1 MPFPTPSEKQGR
13 LLWMAV
19 TALAIA
25 ILIAFLGLFLWM
37 FAWVFQR
44 LSAVILPLAI
54 AGILAYVLEPLVG
67 LFERRRIPRQRAILL
82 VYSLGIALF
91 LLGAGTVIPA
101 LVSET
106 EDLVHKA
113 PTYAKDAWPRL
124 EKWLMESKF
133 QKWLANS
140 HLQSKDHTVW
150 TTQVTESI
158 QGWTE
163 KLVPIISNWVLA
175 QLTKLVSWVSFL
187 IGLALVPVYLFYFLL
202 EKHGIE
208 RGWSEYLPVQE
219 SKWKLELVFIIQ
231 SINDYLILFFRGQV
245 LVALCD
251 GILLTA
257 GFFIIGLNYALLLG
271 LVAGVLSIVPFL
283 GVILSLF
290 PALLLAALQF
300 GDWLHPALVLGL
312 FLLAQTVEGF
322 YLTPKIMGDRVGL
335 HPLTI
340 MIAVMV
346 GTTLM
351 GGIVGGVLAIPLTAA
366 LRVLM
371 FRYVWTP
378 AIGSTAQA

>member
-1 MPFPTPSEKQGR
+1 MAFPAPSEKQGR
-13 LLWMAV
+13 LLWMAI

-25 ILIAFLGLFLWM
+25 ILLAFLALLLWM
-37 FAWVFQR
+37 FGWVFQR
-44 LSAVILPLAI
+44 LSSVILPLAI

-67 LFERRRIPRQRAILL
+67 LFERRKIARQRAILL
-82 VYSLGIALF
+82 VYSLGTALF
-91 LLGAGTVIPA
+91 LLGAGTIIPA
-101 LVSET
+101 LVSEA
-106 EDLVHKA
+106 EDLADKA
-113 PTYAKDAWPRL
+113 PTYAKAAWPKL
-124 EKWLMESKF
+124 QAWLMESKF
-133 QKWLANS
+133 QKWLTSS
-140 HLQSKDHTVW
+140 HLQGKGHAAW
-150 TTQVTESI
+150 TTQLTESV
-158 QGWTE
+158 QSWTE
-163 KLVPIISNWVLA
+163 KLLPIVSNWLLA
-175 QLTKLVSWVSFL
+175 QLTKLISWVSFL

-219 SKWKLELVFIIQ
+219 SRWKHELVFIIQ
-231 SINDYLILFFRGQV
+231 AINDYLILFFRGQV
-245 LVALCD
+245 LVAFCD
-251 GILLTA
+251 GILLTV

-340 MIAVMV
+340 MIAVMI

-371 FRYVWTP
+371 FRYVWRPVP
-378 AIGSTAQA
+378 AETA

>member
-91 LLGAGTVIPA
+91 LFGAGTIIPA

-133 QKWLANS
+133 QKWLATS
-140 HLQSKDHTVW
+140 HFQNKDHAAW
-150 TTQVTESI
+150 TAQVTESI

-175 QLTKLVSWVSFL
+175 QMTKLVSWVSFL

-208 RGWSEYLPVQE
+208 RGWSEYLPIQE

-231 SINDYLILFFRGQV
+231 SINDYMILFFRGQV

-378 AIGSTAQA
+378 PVTPAS

>member
-1 MPFPTPSEKQGR
+1 MAFPAPSEKQGR
-13 LLWMAV
+13 LLWMAI

-25 ILIAFLGLFLWM
+25 TLLAFLAVLLWM
-37 FAWVFQR
+37 FGWVFQR
-44 LSAVILPLAI
+44 LSSVILPLAI

-67 LFERRRIPRQRAILL
+67 FFERRKIPRQRAILL
-82 VYSLGIALF
+82 VYSLGVALF
-91 LLGAGTVIPA
+91 LLGVGTVVPA
-101 LVSET
+101 LVTEA
-106 EDLVHKA
+106 EDLVDKA
-113 PTYAKDAWPRL
+113 PGYAREAWPKL
-124 EKWLMESKF
+124 QKWLMESKF
-133 QKWLANS
+133 QKWLTAS
-140 HLQSKDHTVW
+140 HLQSKGHVAW
-150 TTQVTESI
+150 TAQLTESV
-158 QGWTE
+158 QAWTE
-163 KLVPIISNWVLA
+163 KLLPIVSNWILA

-219 SKWKLELVFIIQ
+219 SKWKHELIFVIQ
-231 SINDYLILFFRGQV
+231 AINDYLILFFRGQV
-245 LVALCD
+245 LVAFCD
-251 GILLTA
+251 GILLTV

-290 PALLLAALQF
+290 PALLLAGLQF

-340 MIAVMV
+340 MIAVMI

-371 FRYVWTP
+371 FRYIWRPVP
-378 AIGSTAQA
+378 VGTA